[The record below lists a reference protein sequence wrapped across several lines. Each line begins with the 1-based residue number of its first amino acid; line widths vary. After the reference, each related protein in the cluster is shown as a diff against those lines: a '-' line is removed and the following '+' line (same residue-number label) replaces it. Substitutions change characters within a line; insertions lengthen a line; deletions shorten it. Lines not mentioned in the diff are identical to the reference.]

1 MARGRIMV
9 VEDEGVVALQ
19 IRESLQG
26 MGYEVPLVALT
37 GEEAVARLLET
48 EPDLVLMDIQ
58 LKGALSGIDTAQRIR
73 KRLDVPIVYLTAFS
87 DAETLVQAQLTEP
100 YGYILKPFE
109 EKGLHAIIQMSL
121 LKHSRTH
128 SFRDKGWWM
137 SAVAASM
144 VEAVLICDPKGYV
157 KFINPSTEVL
167 IGKRQP
173 EVLEKRLSELVQLI
187 DAETRAPLPFP
198 VTEPLLEGKSTV
210 RGNCRLVAGEGRE
223 LSVEF
228 SASPLRSPEGTL
240 FGILFVF
247 RETAERERIHAL
259 VMHEMDELARAQKR
273 TLRARDTRIPGILF
287 DSLCLPTTISG
298 GDALG
303 CFPLDEQ
310 HVAFYALDVIGQA
323 SLSSHFSMLLQT
335 FLSPH
340 VDEGGLLVEKKW
352 PDPRQRV
359 LSPSEVVQGLSRR
372 FFLKE
377 DARPFFTIAYG
388 VLDPRTGLVRLAR
401 AGHPFPLLQKAGG
414 RVHLLKPDGFAVG
427 LFAGPEVAEEELT
440 LEKGDRLIL
449 YSDGLVDCTNA
460 AGARFTET
468 QLMDLVKAGRHL
480 PLADLVESLRQKVVT
495 WRGASP
501 LSDDVSLLVLEK
513 E

>member
-1 MARGRIMV
+1 MAKGRIMV

-121 LKHSRTH
+121 LKHSRAH
-128 SFRDKGWWM
+128 SFRDNGWWM

-144 VEAVLICDPKGYV
+144 VEAVLISDPKGYV
-157 KFINPSTEVL
+157 KFVNPSMEVL
-167 IGKRQP
+167 LGRRQP
-173 EVLEKRLSELVQLI
+173 DVLERRLSELVQLI

-198 VTEPLLEGKSTV
+198 VTEPLLEGKSAM
-210 RGNCRLVAGEGRE
+210 RGNCLLVAGQERE
-223 LSVEF
+223 LPVEF

-247 RETAERERIHAL
+247 RETAPRERIHAL
-259 VMHEMDELARAQKR
+259 VMREMEELVRTQKR
-273 TLRARDTRIPGILF
+273 SLHARDARIPGIRY
-287 DSLCLPTTISG
+287 DSLCLPTSISG

-310 HVAFYALDVIGQA
+310 HVAFYALDVIGQGA
-323 SLSSHFSMLLQT
+323 LSSHFSLLLQSL
-335 FLSPH
+335 LSPH
-340 VDEGGLLVEKKW
+340 FDEGGLLVEKKW
-352 PDPRQRV
+352 PDPRPRV
-359 LSPSEVVQGLSRR
+359 LGPSEVVQGLNRR
-372 FFLKE
+372 FFLPE
-377 DARPFFTIAYG
+377 DARPYFTIAYG
-388 VLDPRTGLVRLAR
+388 VLEPRTGKIRLAR
-401 AGHPFPLLQKAGG
+401 AGHPFPLLQNAAGAV
-414 RVHLLKPDGFAVG
+414 RLMKPEGFAVG
-427 LFAGPEVAEEELT
+427 LFAGSEVAEEELT
-440 LEKGDRLIL
+440 LEKGERLIL

-468 QLMDLVKAGRHL
+468 RLMDQVKAGRQL
-480 PLADLVESLRQKVVT
+480 LLAELVESLRQQVLA
-495 WRGASP
+495 WRGANP
-501 LSDDVSLLVLEK
+501 LSDDVSLLALEK